1 MTSEKP
7 APNAQPKQD
16 FQPDEEHHG
25 DKQSL
30 AVHAIVLQLKL
41 IADGLRDAMLIPV
54 SLVAA
59 VGGLL
64 FRSEDP
70 WLWYREV
77 LLWGRASDHWVDLFD
92 SYREQPDP
100 DFDALLQA
108 TRTRLDNDPE
118 HGKANGARDQHRAND
133 PTNNNTGN
141 HTRDD
146 TREDARDNASDQAR
160 GQNK

>member
-1 MTSEKP
+1 MTAEKP
-7 APNAQPKQD
+7 AADAQQPKQA
-16 FQPDEEHHG
+16 FQPDDEHHG

-77 LLWGRASDHWVDLFD
+77 LLWGRASDHWIDLFD
-92 SYREQPDP
+92 SYRKQPDP
-100 DFDALLQA
+100 DFDAMLQA
-108 TRTRLDNDPE
+108 TRTRLDSDPE
-118 HGKANGARDQHRAND
+118 YAKANDHQDQHSAND
-133 PTNNNTGN
+133 DMN
-141 HTRDD
+141 DD
-146 TREDARDNASDQAR
+146 TSDDASDKTR

>member
-1 MTSEKP
+1 MTATDPSP
-7 APNAQPKQD
+7 DAQPQQD
-16 FQPDEEHHG
+16 FQPDDEHHG

-77 LLWGRASDHWVDLFD
+77 LLWGRASDHWIDLFD
-92 SYREQPDP
+92 SYRKQPDP
-100 DFDALLQA
+100 DFDAMLQA
-108 TRTRLDNDPE
+108 TRTRLESDPE
-118 HGKANGARDQHRAND
+118 YAKANDHQDQRSAND
-133 PTNNNTGN
+133 DMN
-141 HTRDD
+141 DD
-146 TREDARDNASDQAR
+146 TRHDASDNTR

>member
-1 MTSEKP
+1 MLQPHAVQTMTATDPSP
-7 APNAQPKQD
+7 DAQPKQA

-30 AVHAIVLQLKL
+30 AVHASVLQLKL

-64 FRSEDP
+64 LRSEDP

-77 LLWGRASDHWVDLFD
+77 LLWGRASDHWIDLFD
-92 SYREQPDP
+92 SYRKQPNP

-108 TRTRLDNDPE
+108 TRTRLDSDPQ
-118 HGKANGARDQHRAND
+118 HGKTNGDEDQHSTND
-133 PTNNNTGN
+133 
-141 HTRDD
+141 
-146 TREDARDNASDQAR
+146 DASEEAR
-160 GQNK
+160 G

>member
-1 MTSEKP
+1 MSEQEP
-7 APNAQPKQD
+7 EQETQPEAT

-59 VGGLL
+59 VSGLL

-77 LLWGRASDHWVDLFD
+77 LLWGRASDHWIDLFD
-92 SYREQPDP
+92 SYRKQPDP

-108 TRTRLDNDPE
+108 TRTRLDSDPE
-118 HGKANGARDQHRAND
+118 HAKANGAHDQHSANEQ
-133 PTNNNTGN
+133 TNNNTNDG
-141 HTRDD
+141 TRDD
-146 TREDARDNASDQAR
+146 ARDDASDKTR

>member
-1 MTSEKP
+1 MTATEPSP
-7 APNAQPKQD
+7 DAQPKQD

-54 SLVAA
+54 SLAAA

-64 FRSEDP
+64 FRSADP

-77 LLWGRASDHWVDLFD
+77 LLWGRASDHWIDLFD
-92 SYREQPDP
+92 SYRKQPDP

-108 TRTRLDNDPE
+108 TRTRLDSDPE
-118 HGKANGARDQHRAND
+118 HGKANGDEEPHSAND
-133 PTNNNTGN
+133 HTNNNSN
-141 HTRDD
+141 DD
-146 TREDARDNASDQAR
+146 TRDAANDQAR

>member
-1 MTSEKP
+1 MSEQEP
-7 APNAQPKQD
+7 EQETQPEAT

-59 VGGLL
+59 VSGLL

-77 LLWGRASDHWVDLFD
+77 LLWGRASDHWIDLFD
-92 SYREQPDP
+92 SYRKQPDP
-100 DFDALLQA
+100 DFDAMLQA
-108 TRTRLDNDPE
+108 TRTRLDSDPE
-118 HGKANGARDQHRAND
+118 HGKANGAHDQHSANEQ
-133 PTNNNTGN
+133 TNNNTNN

-146 TREDARDNASDQAR
+146 SRDDARDDASDKTKER
-160 GQNK
+160 NK